1 MIYASF
7 AGPTFPLVF
16 SLKHEV
22 LAKQREHQGTITLPR
37 IDNDLKVVVSPVGLL
52 HIAIINPLGPGDIR
66 KMLEHDDVLALYVGL
81 SVFLLLALLLL
92 VPEDVVEAGGGETL
106 ST

>member
-1 MIYASF
+1 
-7 AGPTFPLVF
+7 
-16 SLKHEV
+16 
-22 LAKQREHQGTITLPR
+22 
-37 IDNDLKVVVSPVGLL
+37 
-52 HIAIINPLGPGDIR
+52 
-66 KMLEHDDVLALYVGL
+66 MLEHDEVLALYVGL